1 MKAERNTPKVKVVKI
16 KAEAVEASSTAE
28 TRHELMMRYVGYVT
42 KAERKTNIE
51 KSDLESKSSVLFSAI
66 FLLLPVRVYL
76 GSRDKCLLELIKVMI
91 VDGKDQGT

>member
-28 TRHELMMRYVGYVT
+28 TRHELMMRYVGDVT
-42 KAERKTNIE
+42 KAERKT
-51 KSDLESKSSVLFSAI
+51 KSVLFSAI

-76 GSRDKCLLELIKVMI
+76 GSRGKFLLELIKVMI
-91 VDGKDQGT
+91 VDDKDQGT